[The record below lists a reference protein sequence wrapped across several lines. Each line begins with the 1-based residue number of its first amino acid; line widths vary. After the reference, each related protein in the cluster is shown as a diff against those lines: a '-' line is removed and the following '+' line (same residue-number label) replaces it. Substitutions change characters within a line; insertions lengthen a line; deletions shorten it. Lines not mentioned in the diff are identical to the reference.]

1 MGNTAKQH
9 ELIIGDTIQL
19 PELEGQSYDGLFDDY
34 AWSVFGQHHQTQ
46 IPRFSKYYGY
56 EPAKMIQD
64 LGDDVDPLMHG
75 LHTRVEIFEPLVYF
89 QNVIAG
95 SEVQKFNPREIAI
108 GRLATQFHDIGE
120 CEHPHIEETLNFV
133 VGDVA
138 RTVNGGK
145 DEVTEKK
152 EAKIRGLL
160 FKVALPSLAASGL
173 VPETEAVLTGGKSAL
188 ASAAFDATELV
199 GYYATGV
206 KAAHLT
212 LLETHHR
219 KEGQPKRD
227 DESYEQ
233 LMQLGH
239 KVPVDWMPEIL
250 GTAADFPYLRYVL
263 DRTVPYLDH
272 IYREHGWSGIAA

>member
-1 MGNTAKQH
+1 MGNIAEQY

-56 EPAKMIQD
+56 EPTEMIQD
-64 LGDDVDPLMHG
+64 LGDDVDPLLHG

-95 SEVQKFNPREIAI
+95 DEVQKFNPRKIAI

-120 CEHPHIEETLNFV
+120 CEHPQIEETLTFV

-138 RTVNGGK
+138 RTVDGGK

-160 FKVALPSLAASGL
+160 FKVALPSLHASGL
-173 VPETEAVLTGGKSAL
+173 VHETEEVLTAGKSTL
-188 ASAAFDATELV
+188 TSAAFAATELV
-199 GYYATGV
+199 GYYMTGV

-212 LLETHHR
+212 LLETQHR
-219 KEGQPKRD
+219 KEGQPQRD
-227 DESYEQ
+227 EESYEQ
-233 LMQLGH
+233 LMKLGH
-239 KVPVDWMPEIL
+239 NIPTDWMSEIL
-250 GTAADFPYLRYVL
+250 DTVADFPYVRYVL
-263 DRTVPYLDH
+263 DQTVPYLDH